1 MKYEIKPS
9 IKLISTVFKEI
20 RTVGD
25 TSLLFY
31 ILYEVYGYTQIEI
44 NKANLYSKGKISS
57 GIKEGYVAI
66 RNPIKKLH
74 CDIYLE
80 KINEKFQIYLG
91 SINKEMLSLCEIS
104 SNNRPQ

>member
-57 GIKEGYVAI
+57 GIKEGYIAI
-66 RNPIKKLH
+66 KNPIKKLH

-80 KINEKFQIYLG
+80 KINEKFQLYIG
-91 SINKEMLSLCEIS
+91 SINKELLTLCVIS
-104 SNNRPQ
+104 SNNKP